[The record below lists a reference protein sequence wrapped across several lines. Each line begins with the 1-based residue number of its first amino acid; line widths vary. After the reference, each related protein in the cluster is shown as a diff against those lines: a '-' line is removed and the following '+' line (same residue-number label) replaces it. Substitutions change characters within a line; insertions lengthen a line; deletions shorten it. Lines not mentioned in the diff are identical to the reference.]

1 MDSKQKSLLIKSG
14 TFLGIVL
21 TLLLIGGCTFLV
33 ANSSSC
39 AREQAIWES
48 EYGYGVERRV
58 TLYDF
63 NGEVVNEWSGLI
75 DVLFRND
82 GNVDLVFF
90 DGENS
95 VERRIVVNVGYGQLV
110 VDSTMNGS

>member
-1 MDSKQKSLLIKSG
+1 MDSKQKALLTKAGAVI
-14 TFLGIVL
+14 GITL
-21 TLLLIGGCTFLV
+21 ALLLIGGCTFLV

-39 AREQAIWES
+39 ARKQAIWES
-48 EYGYGVERRV
+48 EYGYGVERHV

-63 NGEVVNEWSGLI
+63 NGEVVEEWSGRM

-90 DGENS
+90 DGEKG